1 MLNKLSLETKYIFAT
16 ISVVVLVVVV
26 NLVLYMHGYD
36 TYSNN
41 LAQQITQNSQDKTE
55 SYVKQKG
62 LVYAELLSKQL
73 FDPLYN
79 DNISQV
85 YGQITATL
93 SQPDVSKIHVVDNDG
108 LVFHDGTPQLAM
120 FAQPHY
126 RSDFILKAIEQE
138 RVQVALSREQL
149 EIAAPIHQSDV
160 TLGAVYLE
168 LNLAHLLEEKEQN
181 IAQVAAITSKDK
193 HNMFILLL
201 AISIISIF
209 MGSLFAFAVGRSLV
223 KPIKQLSEQFSEFD
237 TQALPVTDIQR
248 KDEIGELITAY
259 NKMSNKVNTY
269 TTRVEFMAY
278 HDILTSLSNR
288 EKLLIDL
295 QEQIS
300 AKRAPALA
308 VMFVD
313 LDDFKHINDNYGHNV
328 GDKLLVHLS
337 ALLRKELPIYIEPDY
352 RPWILA
358 SRVGA
363 DEFIVVFPCNN
374 SLEARE
380 IANQIHRQVLSPL
393 RLDSHN
399 IRLTTS
405 LGVAVYPEFGCNADS
420 LLQLSSLA
428 AQESKRRGKDIMSVY
443 DPAFDA
449 TVKQRLYIEREL
461 SRSIHDLS
469 QFELWYQP
477 KFDLKTYQLVG
488 VEALVR
494 WNHPEKGYIGPEQF
508 IPIAEQNDLI
518 LDLGEHLIETAIKQ
532 RAEWAEAFDHD
543 FHIALNLSPRQIY
556 RQDLSLIFEHFLLQ
570 YNVSAKDIHVEV
582 TESLLMD
589 DIEKAHFVLRK
600 LQATGIEVWLD
611 DFGTGYSALSYLQQV
626 NFDGLKIDRSFIAQT
641 QQDNKDDSLVRAIIS
656 MAHNLGMKV
665 VAEGIETQTQL
676 ALIERLNCDVAQGFF
691 LGKPVP
697 AAQLL
702 ELENTCQAM
711 KRNASS
717 IVG

>member
-300 AKRAPALA
+300 AKRAPAIA
-308 VMFVD
+308 VLFVD

-363 DEFIVVFPCNN
+363 DEFVVVFPCNN
-374 SLEARE
+374 SLEAR
-380 IANQIHRQVLSPL
+380 
-393 RLDSHN
+393 DS
-399 IRLTTS
+399 
-405 LGVAVYPEFGCNADS
+405 
-420 LLQLSSLA
+420 
-428 AQESKRRGKDIMSVY
+428 
-443 DPAFDA
+443 
-449 TVKQRLYIEREL
+449 
-461 SRSIHDLS
+461 
-469 QFELWYQP
+469 QP
-477 KFDLKTYQLVG
+477 
-488 VEALVR
+488 
-494 WNHPEKGYIGPEQF
+494 N
-508 IPIAEQNDLI
+508 
-518 LDLGEHLIETAIKQ
+518 
-532 RAEWAEAFDHD
+532 
-543 FHIALNLSPRQIY
+543 S
-556 RQDLSLIFEHFLLQ
+556 
-570 YNVSAKDIHVEV
+570 
-582 TESLLMD
+582 
-589 DIEKAHFVLRK
+589 
-600 LQATGIEVWLD
+600 
-611 DFGTGYSALSYLQQV
+611 
-626 NFDGLKIDRSFIAQT
+626 
-641 QQDNKDDSLVRAIIS
+641 
-656 MAHNLGMKV
+656 
-665 VAEGIETQTQL
+665 
-676 ALIERLNCDVAQGFF
+676 
-691 LGKPVP
+691 
-697 AAQLL
+697 
-702 ELENTCQAM
+702 
-711 KRNASS
+711 
-717 IVG
+717 